1 MAPYP
6 RPVAGPGPSAV
17 ALPALRR
24 TVASVRL
31 PTGLTVTITGDQV

>member
-6 RPVAGPGPSAV
+6 RPVAGAWPCAV

-24 TVASVRL
+24 AVAAVR
-31 PTGLTVTITGDQV
+31 PPAGLTFTITGDQV